1 MQRERY
7 IDIVKGLAIL
17 CIVLLHY
24 ENGLFPTKVNVFV
37 GSFMITT
44 FYVTAGWLMAM
55 RKNAL
60 TTKELLHRR
69 WQQLGLPYC

>member
-44 FYVTAGWLMAM
+44 FYVTAAG
-55 RKNAL
+55 
-60 TTKELLHRR
+60 
-69 WQQLGLPYC
+69 

>member
-24 ENGLFPTKVNVFV
+24 ENGLFPTKVNVLCH
-37 GSFMITT
+37 GRLANGNAEKRINNER
-44 FYVTAGWLMAM
+44 VTS
-55 RKNAL
+55 
-60 TTKELLHRR
+60 
-69 WQQLGLPYC
+69 